1 MLKWVGFFFAVLR
14 AGKAQQCEAA
24 RGHSAAPPRSTS
36 LCWDHSITAG
46 LVPVLP
52 VCSVPIVFEKEFAVP

>member
-1 MLKWVGFFFAVLR
+1 MGTALLLHAAHLCVGI
-14 AGKAQQCEAA
+14 
-24 RGHSAAPPRSTS
+24 T
-36 LCWDHSITAG
+36 ITAG